1 MFERQ
6 KYRWPT
12 PGKPIAL
19 KEIADVNHVDATHRA
34 NAALPESLCPG
45 VV

>member
-6 KYRWPT
+6 KYRWHI
-12 PGKPIAL
+12 PIAL